1 MMSSTTLWKR
11 LMLPSRFSL
20 FQLAKVYRPLGNGS
34 QPRVSLAPAE
44 EPKGVD
50 AALAA
55 AVTSVGFL
63 EVDLLKG
70 VPVNPKLSYSTP
82 DPYFAK
88 HLRHFVEAH
97 KLLLTPSTA
106 PTAVA
111 V

>member
-63 EVDLLKG
+63 EHGQAQGLPGNRKHKTGCFCRLG
-70 VPVNPKLSYSTP
+70 SLVNKRQEPWRCPCGNES
-82 DPYFAK
+82 
-88 HLRHFVEAH
+88 
-97 KLLLTPSTA
+97 
-106 PTAVA
+106 
-111 V
+111 